1 MRKFID
7 IEDEGTWAASA
18 ENEKS
23 EWLNGSR
30 QESMTES
37 HASFDESP
45 ALGQLLQMHH
55 DLLQMVGAL
64 LEQNQQI
71 LEALTEVAE
80 DDEEPRTYL
89 DGSPVRN

>member
-1 MRKFID
+1 VKFID

-18 ENEKS
+18 ESEKS

-30 QESMTES
+30 QESMTDS
-37 HASFDESP
+37 LASYDASL
-45 ALGQLLQMHH
+45 ARLAQMHL

-64 LEQNQQI
+64 IDQNQQI
-71 LEALTEVAE
+71 LETLTDVVDE
-80 DDEEPRTYL
+80 DDEPRTYL

>member
-1 MRKFID
+1 VKFID
-7 IEDEGTWAASA
+7 IEDEGTWAVSA

-30 QESMTES
+30 QESMTDS
-37 HASFDESP
+37 LASYDASL
-45 ALGQLLQMHH
+45 ARLAQMHH

-64 LEQNQQI
+64 IDQNKQI
-71 LEALTEVAE
+71 LEALTDVVDE
-80 DDEEPRTYL
+80 DDEPRTYL